1 MKTNIEIKREAKV
14 AMLLYH
20 CKRNSWNIPYLGN
33 RKEDRNI
40 VKKNVY
46 LLYDLFK
53 QSVIRQPHI

>member
-1 MKTNIEIKREAKV
+1 MLFNMKPNIEIKREAKV

-40 VKKNVY
+40 VKKECIFIV
-46 LLYDLFK
+46 
-53 QSVIRQPHI
+53 